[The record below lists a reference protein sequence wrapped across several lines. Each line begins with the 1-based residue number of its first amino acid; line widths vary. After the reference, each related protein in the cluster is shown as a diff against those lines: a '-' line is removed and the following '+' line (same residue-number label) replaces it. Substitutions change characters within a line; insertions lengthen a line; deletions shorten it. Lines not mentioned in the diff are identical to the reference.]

1 MEIRIDGNMGH
12 LKEDVIKVKRRI
24 MDLKMILLRI
34 RENEE
39 SKKEANEI
47 AEIVKVLEHRVESL
61 KFVYD
66 V

>member
-39 SKKEANEI
+39 YKKEANEI